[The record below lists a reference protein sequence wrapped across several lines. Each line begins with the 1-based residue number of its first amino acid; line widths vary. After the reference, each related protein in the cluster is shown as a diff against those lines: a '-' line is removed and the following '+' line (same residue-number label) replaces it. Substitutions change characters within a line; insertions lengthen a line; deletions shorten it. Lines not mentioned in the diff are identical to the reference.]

1 MWLSAIDELSYSDVE
16 SIVKAIRKFFRS
28 LGLNRNEI
36 QIEIRL
42 SRDGV
47 LVFNVFP
54 YGSRAWELLFITKGI
69 TCEKLES
76 ALKKMI
82 WILLPWLP
90 HPGLIDVH
98 VEYSLGVEFYGF
110 LKKLVH
116 KERFLLPRQK
126 HHLPRIKYSI
136 LEKQLYI
143 AMRILSGD
151 LYPLLFDPHVPKSL
165 LRRSNWL

>member
-1 MWLSAIDELSYSDVE
+1 MWLSAIDVLSYSDVE

-36 QIEIRL
+36 QIETRL

-47 LVFNVFP
+47 LIFNVLLH
-54 YGSRAWELLFITKGI
+54 GSRAWKLLYATKEITR
-69 TCEKLES
+69 EKLES

-82 WILLPWLP
+82 RTLLPWLP

-98 VEYSLGVEFYGF
+98 VEYVFRVGFYGF
-110 LKKLVH
+110 FEQLVH
-116 KERFLLPRQK
+116 KKRFLLPRQK
-126 HHLPRIKYSI
+126 HYLPRIKYGI
-136 LEKQLYI
+136 LEKQLYM

-165 LRRSNWL
+165 RHSNWP